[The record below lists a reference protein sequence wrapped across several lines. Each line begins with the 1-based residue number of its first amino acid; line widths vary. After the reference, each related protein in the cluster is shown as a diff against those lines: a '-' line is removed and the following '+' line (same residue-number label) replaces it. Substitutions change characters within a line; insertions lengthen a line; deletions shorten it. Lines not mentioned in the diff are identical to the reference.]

1 MAEMT
6 PEKMAA
12 QEEADQRTNW
22 ERQRIEYYLGLRYN
36 FSTCD
41 VDYWLDTLYNQ
52 QKVVYKA
59 QKDPSWNQVRKGAGI
74 GFWENAFAFVSEE
87 KKKVLKAK
95 KAEMR
100 KKLQE
105 KVDKANA
112 AEWERCSA
120 YNSRLSDRLK
130 AKLSRLTASNPDE
143 VEEYF
148 TFVLNLDAFALDG
161 DDYHLNYNLVY
172 DADKKQLIID
182 YELPEM
188 DKVSRVKEWKVD
200 KNNNI
205 VPKEM
210 NKSDYLEMYERVLFD
225 LALRTVGILF
235 RSDSNNV
242 ISSIVF
248 NGSCVYND
256 RQDMPTILISFIIP
270 KNQYSYERIRG
281 MECVSKAEIAK
292 LKEVR
297 YLDDIHSEKAP
308 SYLWETPPSKL
319 VVPVRSSFS
328 M

>member
-22 ERQRIEYYLGLRYN
+22 ERQRIEYYRALRYN

-41 VDYWLDTLYNQ
+41 VDYWLNTLYDQ
-52 QKVVYKA
+52 QKAVYKA

-87 KKKVLKAK
+87 KKKTVDAK
-95 KAEMR
+95 KAEVR
-100 KKLQE
+100 KRLQE

-112 AEWERCSA
+112 AERERCSA
-120 YNSRLSDRLK
+120 YNSRLSQRLMD
-130 AKLSRLTASNPDE
+130 KLRRLTAHNPDD

-148 TFVLNLDAFALDG
+148 TFALNLDSFALDG
-161 DDYHLNYNLVY
+161 NEYHLNYNLVY
-172 DADKKQLIID
+172 DADNKQLVID

-188 DKVSRVKEWKVD
+188 VKVSRVKEWKVE
-200 KNNNI
+200 KNNDV

-210 NKSDYLEMYERVLFD
+210 NKADYLEMYERILFD
-225 LALRTVGILF
+225 LSLRTVGILF
-235 RSDSNNV
+235 GSDTNNV
-242 ISSIVF
+242 VSIIVF
-248 NGSCVYND
+248 NGSCLYND
-256 RQDMPTILISFIIP
+256 WQELPTILLSFVIP
-270 KNQYSYERIRG
+270 KSQYSYERIRG
-281 MECVSKAEIAK
+281 MECISKVEVSK

-308 SYLWETPPSKL
+308 SDLWETPPSRL
-319 VVPVRSSFS
+319 VVPIRSSFR
-328 M
+328 

>member
-1 MAEMT
+1 MADIT

-12 QEEADQRTNW
+12 QEEAEQRTDW
-22 ERQRIEYYLGLRYN
+22 ERQRIEYYRGLRYN

-41 VDYWLDTLYNQ
+41 VDYWLNMLYDQ
-52 QKVVYKA
+52 QKAVYKA

-74 GFWENAFAFVSEE
+74 GFLENAFAFVSEE
-87 KKKVLKAK
+87 KKKALDAK
-95 KAEMR
+95 KTEVR
-100 KKLQE
+100 KKLQG

-120 YNSRLSDRLK
+120 YNSRLSQRLK
-130 AKLSRLTASNPDE
+130 DKLSRLTAYNSDE

-148 TFVLNLDAFALDG
+148 TFVLNLDSFALDG
-161 DDYHLNYNLVY
+161 DEYHLNFNLVY
-172 DADKKQLIID
+172 DADKKQLVID

-200 KNNNI
+200 KNNDV

-210 NKSDYLEMYERVLFD
+210 NKADYLEMYERILFD
-225 LALRTVGILF
+225 LSLRTVGILF
-235 RSDSNNV
+235 ESDSNNV
-242 ISSIVF
+242 LSSIVF
-248 NGSCVYND
+248 NGSCVYNNW
-256 RQDMPTILISFIIP
+256 QDMPTILLSFVIP
-270 KNQYSYERIRG
+270 KSQYSHERIRG
-281 MECVSKAEIAK
+281 MECISKVEVAK

-308 SYLWETPPSKL
+308 SDLWETPPSKL
-319 VVPVRSSFS
+319 VVPVKSSFS